1 MKRLF
6 SMFLAVLMILLIL
19 VPATSA
25 MAETK
30 KQKVSVV
37 VKDYTGG
44 KGLKSASYTIK
55 NSKGTVVKT
64 GKTDSNGKVSAS
76 LTPGK
81 YTLSASLS
89 CYANGSKSFTVTKG
103 KDASV
108 SLSLK
113 KYAKLSI
120 TFKDKHGDYFSGSL
134 YVMDDAD
141 NKVIYDRCVGSSGKA
156 TVSLKPDHTYKV
168 FAYDPKG
175 RSGQLSCTIKAKPG
189 KTYSKAPSFTP
200 DVKIRVTLIDVNG
213 YAVPYTRVQI
223 SSLGISDST
232 GGKGV
237 AVLKGLPYGKTVT
250 VSSERAGSKS
260 VKVTG
265 KNGSYINITL
275 KANYRQLKLTTQ
287 QVEKPK
293 VTTDYIGN
301 TPVKTEKPLDYME

>member
-120 TFKDKHGDYFSGSL
+120 TFKDKHGDYFSGKQLYTTTIQLHQSL
-134 YVMDDAD
+134 FSY
-141 NKVIYDRCVGSSGKA
+141 
-156 TVSLKPDHTYKV
+156 
-168 FAYDPKG
+168 
-175 RSGQLSCTIKAKPG
+175 
-189 KTYSKAPSFTP
+189 
-200 DVKIRVTLIDVNG
+200 
-213 YAVPYTRVQI
+213 
-223 SSLGISDST
+223 
-232 GGKGV
+232 
-237 AVLKGLPYGKTVT
+237 LPV
-250 VSSERAGSKS
+250 
-260 VKVTG
+260 
-265 KNGSYINITL
+265 
-275 KANYRQLKLTTQ
+275 
-287 QVEKPK
+287 
-293 VTTDYIGN
+293 
-301 TPVKTEKPLDYME
+301 